1 MAPPPTA
8 NSRARTPLVPG
19 SDGMG
24 SQRRHALWLTASTPV
39 LLLLLL
45 LLPMVPESLAKG
57 ARNSAAMD
65 TALRQINLSLLYTLA
80 CDTTVSSEVQVKRF
94 QCLLRSIDPSDK
106 MVVLGCQYNVGGT
119 MDAAAFLTA
128 LCENK
133 LNCNKVKNMQP
144 VAGPVPQ
151 LPEPE
156 QPIQAGVSG
165 PEQGGAHV
173 TSSPGPTTQPAAPT
187 TTPGP
192 APPASEAPRED
203 TPPAA
208 GGEGKHRFGWEN
220 VPAGGGDS
228 EDPREDNPRP
238 GDAVAATSS
247 PPPASTAAV
256 PADPPGSEVPD
267 DILPPPPADEGGDEM
282 SFYPCLCAR
291 KAKFRGRWK
300 QRHNSRRRARAAPAT
315 SWKDY
320 NFLFPL
326 GAVRAML

>member
-1 MAPPPTA
+1 MALTPTA

-24 SQRRHALWLTASTPV
+24 SQRRHALWLTASPPV

-45 LLPMVPESLAKG
+45 PVVPESLAKG

-65 TALRQINLSLLYTLA
+65 MALRQINLSLLYTLA

-119 MDAAAFLTA
+119 MDASAFLTA

-173 TSSPGPTTQPAAPT
+173 TSGPGPTTQPVAPT
-187 TTPGP
+187 TTSGP
-192 APPASEAPRED
+192 VPPASEAPRED

-208 GGEGKHRFGWEN
+208 GGEGKPCLGWGN
-220 VPAGGGDS
+220 GPAGGGDG

-256 PADPPGSEVPD
+256 PVDLPGGEVPD

-326 GAVRAML
+326 GAVR